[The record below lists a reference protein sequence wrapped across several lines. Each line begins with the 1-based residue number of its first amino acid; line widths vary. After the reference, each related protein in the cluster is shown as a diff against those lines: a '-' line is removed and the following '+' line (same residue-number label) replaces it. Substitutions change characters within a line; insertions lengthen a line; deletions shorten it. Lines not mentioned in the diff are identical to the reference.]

1 MERHPT
7 LNVPVPTPEKLLLE
21 LTPALTVAG
30 SELCFIHTE
39 KTREKESTRCV
50 FPFTFKGKTH
60 LRCTKDESV
69 NGKEWC
75 ATEVNADGVVITGQ
89 WGDCDFRNIKCFT
102 LGGGGGGLPAAPQQ
116 QAARPQPRQPAPAPR
131 QRSVFS
137 KTLVISPSV

>member
-1 MERHPT
+1 MII
-7 LNVPVPTPEKLLLE
+7 E
-21 LTPALTVAG
+21 LTPALAVAG

-39 KTREKESTRCV
+39 KTREKDSTRCV

-75 ATEVNADGVVITGQ
+75 ATEVNSDGVVITGQ

-102 LGGGGGGLPAAPQQ
+102 LGGGGLPAAPQQ

-137 KTLVISPSV
+137 KAVVVSSSM